1 MSGRVLNFTEF
12 SDKYSNSSNEP
23 VSIDDL
29 TNASSNFEEGFDDET
44 YDQPEIKPNRPVA
57 GNYEITPSA
66 PGETNA
72 PAFSAENT
80 EDMNAPQEESDESE
94 TELPNET
101 EDTFT
106 FNKSKESEEDEST
119 EEESEEEEEEEDDE
133 QEEGNP
139 EAGANPKKKVEEG
152 FSLVKGFAQFV
163 NEQANVYLPKEV
175 FTEKDYYAN
184 REEEEEDD
192 TCPECGEAPIQNEYG
207 TSCGCNM

>member
-23 VSIDDL
+23 ISIDDL

-66 PGETNA
+66 PGDADA

-101 EDTFT
+101 EDDFT
-106 FNKSKESEEDEST
+106 FNKSKESKEEEEEEST
-119 EEESEEEEEEEDDE
+119 EEESEEDEDE

-163 NEQANVYLPKEV
+163 NEAGYVYLPKEA

-184 REEEEEDD
+184 GEEEEDD
-192 TCPECGEAPIQNEYG
+192 TCTECGEAPIQNEYG